1 MSERGEHCPIE
12 RPNKEIA
19 QIFFGF
25 LSHISFGVQK
35 MGLFNTGSWA
45 EGAIAVSQRSTYEW
59 DCDSFTDDLHK
70 LINNR
75 SRPALLYI

>member
-45 EGAIAVSQRSTYEW
+45 EGAIAQ
-59 DCDSFTDDLHK
+59 
-70 LINNR
+70 
-75 SRPALLYI
+75 